1 MTVNLSLF
9 AGAGAQFFDNNGVPL
24 AGGLIYTYLAGT
36 TTPAATYT
44 SSTGLIAHANPIVLN
59 AAGRIAAGEIWLTEG
74 VLYKFIL
81 YTSTNVLVASYDNI
95 DSATG
100 SVFVA
105 NLANTSNPALGD
117 ALVGFRQSDVSGNL
131 SGSVGKT
138 VHQKLQESIS
148 VLDFGAVGDGVAND
162 TTALQAAFA
171 YCSSSHKPLYF
182 PPGTYTTTTQLN
194 VTSGFQIIGADQGSN
209 QFSATQPIYPC
220 SILWTG
226 SSIST
231 EYIIAVKSA
240 TIDEF
245 VTGFGLTG
253 IALRGVNS
261 AYGCLH
267 LTNIRYCNLGTFW
280 VDRAREYNV
289 LIDDN
294 NGTRI
299 CGQSDI
305 VTIHNRHDTGLGV
318 VLRSNGGSGLTQISI
333 GRINGGS
340 FEVGDADSCS
350 FGHIQLDGTLIF
362 RGTGSQ
368 GNPRASRKNR
378 VLWFA
383 GGDAFAEAGSKNII
397 DWVNS
402 EGTAVTIDDEASL
415 PYAVLDRKN
424 GMRHETLNYRI
435 NDKYDLDANSGR
447 AHTGTPVFSGIGVQD
462 LNALLFDDSTL
473 ELWQW
478 TLRLPKHWREGKVYR
493 YELLCYSV
501 TAGNVVVQIAVGS
514 RPPATGI
521 GAAYVPIN
529 YTRTLAASVTNLI
542 TIDQEALTITGIP
555 QADGDSAVLLNIRI
569 GRDGT
574 DAADT
579 LVGDFAVFGIRL
591 HWWGDAGS
599 ENPQYRYQP
608 SPDVSSVT

>member
-1 MTVNLSLF
+1 MSALSIQVPFPVFNDRDGQPLDNGYVWIGAPNLPSQTNPVNVY
-9 AGAGAQFFDNNGVPL
+9 FDDALTQIAPQPLRTINGY
-24 AGGLIYTYLAGT
+24 ISNAGT
-36 TTPAATYT
+36 PAQIY
-44 SSTGLIAHANPIVLN
+44 
-59 AAGRIAAGEIWLTEG
+59 
-74 VLYKFIL
+74 
-81 YTSTNVLVASYDNI
+81 I
-95 DSATG
+95 DG
-100 SVFVA
+100 
-105 NLANTSNPALGD
+105 
-117 ALVGFRQSDVSGNL
+117 VGFSILVQDSKGTMVYNFPEGSGADACGVTYDPPFTGGVTYPVCEKLEQTVS
-131 SGSVGKT
+131 VR
-138 VHQKLQESIS
+138 
-148 VLDFGAVGDGVAND
+148 DFGAVGDGVVDD
-162 TTALQAAFA
+162 TAALQAAFA
-171 YCSSSHKPLYF
+171 YCSSSHNPLYF

-209 QFSATQPIYPC
+209 QFAATQPIYPC

-226 SSIST
+226 SAVST

-240 TIDEF
+240 TINDF

-253 IALRGVNS
+253 IALRGENL

-305 VTIHNRHDTGLGV
+305 VTIHSRHDTGLGV
-318 VLRSNGGSGLTQISI
+318 VLRSNGGGGLTQIGI
-333 GRINGGS
+333 QRINGGN

-350 FGHIQLDGTLIF
+350 FGHIQVENLIF

-402 EGTAVTIDDEASL
+402 EGTSVTVNSEASL
-415 PYAVLDRKN
+415 PYAVIDRRN

-435 NDKYDLDANSGR
+435 NDKYDLEPNLGR
-447 AHTGTPVFSGIGVQD
+447 AHTGTPVFSGIGTQD

-478 TLRLPKHWREGKVYR
+478 TFRLPKHWREGKVYR
-493 YELLCYSV
+493 YELLCYSAS
-501 TAGNVVVQIAVGS
+501 AGNVVVRI
-514 RPPATGI
+514 ATGHRPI
-521 GAAYVPIN
+521 GTGLGSVLITVD
-529 YTRTLAASVTNLI
+529 YTKTLTALVTNLI
-542 TIDQEALTITGIP
+542 TIDQENLEITGIP
-555 QADGDSAVLLNIRI
+555 QATGDSPELLTVRV

-574 DAADT
+574 NAADT
-579 LVGDFAVFGIRL
+579 LVGDFAVFGVRL
-591 HWWGDAGS
+591 HWWGNAGS
-599 ENPQYRYQP
+599 ENPVYRYQP
-608 SPDVSSVT
+608 TPDVSSVT